1 MVSKDLKNFS
11 SCAVLCFLLGISP
24 ASATDAISW
33 DNLKEEAE
41 KASEGSTINVTKDV
55 VANGN
60 SIELLQKV
68 LTIDFNGNTV
78 TGGADYGEEPPFLF
92 AGSGSSET
100 NITVQNAVF
109 KNISA
114 GEEGV
119 LYSSNP
125 HLEVI
130 DVSFLNNKGTGDGVA
145 INNSAYNKLVITA
158 KNSNVE
164 ISNNNSTGEAGG
176 SGNGI
181 FSNSSVYLN
190 AHNGKTIS
198 IGDVIK
204 IDSGTDGNLNINNTF
219 KSHCDLNGT
228 VYLDKKVNFA
238 YQGQVINLGAK
249 SGYKNG
255 TLKLGVDAANSNDFR
270 LVVGG
275 EATLDLQN
283 KNIDSMYLRLINGSS
298 DEPIHLKLEYNGETG
313 KMDCMRLDND
323 STVTGDPYFIVDDIV
338 VLKDGNKTETKF
350 IENPTFPMDV
360 SKETISSV
368 SGGKTY
374 VFKPVADST
383 KIGSYLVS
391 KAKNISDLPAFIQDA
406 GLTNDTEVAL
416 TQDIVLDASLGDL
429 TGADRE
435 TTVFGNGHTVDA
447 NGYSGVTVNST
458 QNFGFNKVTLK
469 NFNTPT
475 AIENTGTVNLTS
487 TTLDNS
493 IIKNEKTLNL
503 YGQNE
508 FTKGLITGTNGDLN
522 IVSGMT
528 NVGSDFTVESK
539 NITLSNNV
547 VLNNKGTINSTDS
560 ISKIINQGA
569 EINND
574 GTINFARIDVKPGG
588 EINNNGTIVVDFFNL
603 GGTGPANKSAVLN
616 NSGTIEV
623 VNNNFNLNKADI
635 YNKVGGKIILSYMQ
649 DLWDIESNV
658 VNDGTIEFV
667 GSNKNYFIGYSTTF
681 LNGETGLVKAKVL
694 NYGDLINNGK
704 IEGDVQ
710 NGYAFGPTEYY
721 GGTLTSNIDN
731 ISGKIDTFTDSSVFN
746 ITGGTISHADKI
758 YRRGAINI
766 VGDVTSDVLLDGGYT
781 GEASVS
787 EGGKLIINLPDTN
800 VDKLFSESA
809 TITLKDKSALDIKDK
824 NVDLT
829 ANDKVKTEAGT
840 VYIVANKGGK
850 INFAQTSDIKND
862 KFDVSE
868 LTLSN
873 NHGEWQINDSHKDK
887 FAFADDIKLVK
898 DLSADSVKYVTYDKT
913 TGNVKYDS
921 TSEID
926 NVLLNIQN
934 KQGNSHYYDVKHEER
949 LYPSTTELNNGTKL
963 IVNGN
968 NNIVMGLNTNLS
980 GNEDTKLILNNTNLK
995 ASTINLDGNS
1005 SLTVNNTSGEAISID
1020 DGAEITATG
1029 EQKVHFKGT
1038 SDISLSGRFIGK
1050 GSAEANG
1057 VVDLENATLT
1067 RRGNDRNIHWT
1078 LNSGTLKY
1086 LSDSFLSENS
1096 LTMNG
1101 GSLDLRNGEVTDI
1114 QLQNLNVLKTSK
1126 IYVDA
1131 DLAQGKMDNFLS
1143 IAGSA
1148 SVANDAKIQI
1158 DGIKL
1163 LSDSTGKTVSIP
1175 FADNPTIAA
1184 AVEFTGEQGIY
1195 YSPIYKYFVDYD
1207 EDSGKFEFARF
1218 SSDNGGGGDDDK
1230 PSNFNPAVLS
1240 SPIAAQGVYL
1250 AQLQSYDT
1258 ALANM
1263 DMLMAMPKEERQAM
1277 KYQNKFAAADEQEVY
1292 TFSPNQIPE
1301 ETKGIWFRP
1310 YSSFESVDMSGASV
1324 SNVMYGSIVGGDSGI
1339 IEHKNGWDAMYSA
1352 YAGYNGSHQ
1361 NYETVGIYQNGGLL
1375 GVSGVWYKN
1384 NFFTG
1389 LTANVGASAAH
1400 SSTADGS
1407 EDFTMLSTGIASKTG
1422 YNWLIAD
1429 GKFVIQPSYMMSYT
1443 FVNTFDYTNAS
1454 GVRISSDPLNSIQI
1468 APGVKFIG
1476 NFKNGWQPYIGV
1488 QMVWNIMNKTK
1499 FKANDVQ
1506 LPELSVDPYVQYGFG
1521 VQKRIGE
1528 NFTGFGEA
1536 MFRGGGRNGVA
1547 FNVGFRWALGKDK
1560 K

>member
-1 MVSKDLKNFS
+1 MVSKDFKKIS

-24 ASATDAISW
+24 VSAADVVSW
-33 DNLKEEAE
+33 ENLKDEAE
-41 KASEGSTINVTKDV
+41 NAADGSTINVKNDIT
-55 VANGN
+55 ANGS
-60 SIELLQKV
+60 SIGMLQKV
-68 LTIDFNGNTV
+68 LTLDFNGNTV

-100 NITVQNAVF
+100 NVTVQNAVF

-119 LYSSNP
+119 LYSNNP

-130 DVSFLNNKGTGDGVA
+130 DVSLLNNKGTGDGVA

-181 FSNSSVYLN
+181 FSNSSIYLN
-190 AHNGKTIS
+190 AHNGKTLS

-219 KSHCDLNGT
+219 KSRCDLNGT
-228 VYLDKKVNFA
+228 VYLDKNVNFV

-270 LVVGG
+270 LSVGG

-283 KNIDSMYLRLINGSS
+283 KNIDSMYLRLISGSA
-298 DEPIHLKLEYNGETG
+298 DEPIHLKLEYDGETG

-338 VLKDGNKTETKF
+338 VLKDGNQTETKF
-350 IENPTFPMDV
+350 LENPTFPMDV

-374 VFKPVADST
+374 VFTPDASNM
-383 KIGSYLVS
+383 GSYIVS
-391 KAKNISDLPAFIQDA
+391 KAKNISDLPAYIQDA
-406 GLTNDTEVAL
+406 GLMNDAEVAL
-416 TQDIVLDASLGDL
+416 TQDIILDTNLGDL
-429 TGADRE
+429 TGTDRK
-435 TTVFGNGHTVDA
+435 TTIFGNGYTIDA

-458 QNFGFNKVTLK
+458 QTLGFNKVTLK
-469 NFNTPT
+469 DFNTPT

-508 FTKGLITGTNGDLN
+508 FTKGSIVGTNGDVN
-522 IVSGMT
+522 IVSGTT
-528 NVGSDFTVESK
+528 NVGSDFTIDNK
-539 NITLSNNV
+539 KITLSENV
-547 VLNNKGTINSTDS
+547 VLNNKGAIKSTDS
-560 ISKIINQGA
+560 VIINQGA

-574 GTINFARIDVKPGG
+574 GTINSAKINVEQGG
-588 EINNNGTIVVDFFNL
+588 EINNDGTIVVDSVFNL
-603 GGTGPANKSAVLN
+603 GGTGAANKSAILN

-623 VNNNFNLNKADI
+623 VNNNFNLQKADI

-649 DLWDIESNV
+649 DLMSVESNV
-658 VNDGTIEFV
+658 VNDGTIEVVKSNGIYYV
-667 GSNKNYFIGYSTTF
+667 GSSTKF
-681 LNGETGLVKAKVL
+681 LNGETGLVKSNII

-710 NGYAFGPTEYY
+710 NGYVLTPLEYY
-721 GGTLTSNIDN
+721 CGTLTSNIDN
-731 ISGKIDTFTDSSVFN
+731 ISGRIDSFKDSSVFN

-758 YRRGAINI
+758 YGSGAINI

-781 GEASVS
+781 GEVSVS
-787 EGGKLIINLPDTN
+787 DGGKLIINLPDTN

-850 INFAQTSDIKND
+850 INFAQTSDIQND

-887 FAFADDIKLVK
+887 FAFADNIKLVK
-898 DLSADSVKYVTYDKT
+898 DSSADSVKYVTYDKT

-980 GNEDTKLILNNTNLK
+980 GNEDTKLVLNNTNLK
-995 ASTINLDGNS
+995 ASKINLDGNS
-1005 SLTVNNTSGEAISID
+1005 SLTVNNTSGEEIAINEGS
-1020 DGAEITATG
+1020 EISTTG
-1029 EQKVHFKGT
+1029 EQHVYFNGN
-1038 SDISLSGRFIGK
+1038 SDISLSGIFKSDGT
-1050 GSAEANG
+1050 AEANG

-1067 RRGNDRNIHWT
+1067 RRGNDRNVNWT

-1086 LSDSFLSENS
+1086 LADSFLSENS

-1114 QLQNLNVLKTSK
+1114 QLQNMNVLKTSK
-1126 IYVDA
+1126 IYLDA

-1143 IAGSA
+1143 ITGTTN
-1148 SVANDAKIQI
+1148 VAADAKLQVA
-1158 DGIKL
+1158 GINI
-1163 LSDSTGKTVSIP
+1163 LSDSTEDVVIIP
-1175 FADNPTIAA
+1175 FVQDSTLAN
-1184 AVEFTGEQGIY
+1184 AVEYIGEQGIY
-1195 YSPIYKYFVDYD
+1195 YSPIYKYIVDYEKND
-1207 EDSGKFEFARF
+1207 GKFQFAKF
-1218 SSDNGGGGDDDK
+1218 GTGNGGGGDN
-1230 PSNFNPAVLS
+1230 PNNYNPAVLS
-1240 SPIAAQGVYL
+1240 APIAQQGAYL
-1250 AQLQSYDT
+1250 AQLQAYDI
-1258 ALANM
+1258 AFANM
-1263 DMLMAMPKEERQAM
+1263 DMLMALPKEERQAM
-1277 KYQNKFAAADEQEVY
+1277 EYNNKYAAAEDVY

-1301 ETKGIWFRP
+1301 ESKGVWFRP

-1324 SNVMYGSIVGGDSGI
+1324 SNVNYGSLVGGDTGI
-1339 IEHKNGWDAMYSA
+1339 IEHKNGWSGMYSA
-1352 YAGYNGSHQ
+1352 YVGYNGSHQ
-1361 NYETVGIYQNGGLL
+1361 NYESVGIYQNGGLL
-1375 GVSGVWYKN
+1375 GASGVWYKN

-1389 LTANVGASAAH
+1389 LTANIGGSAAH
-1400 SSTADGS
+1400 SSNMYGS
-1407 EDFTMLSTGIASKTG
+1407 EDFGMLSTGVASKTG
-1422 YNWLIAD
+1422 YNWNLAD
-1429 GKFVIQPSYMMSYT
+1429 GKFIIQPSYMMSYT
-1443 FVNTFDYTNAS
+1443 FVNTFDYTNAA
-1454 GVRISSDPLNSIQI
+1454 GVKINSDPLNTIQI
-1468 APGVKFIG
+1468 APGIKFIG
-1476 NFKNGWQPYIGV
+1476 NLKNNWQPYVGV
-1488 QMVWNIMNKTK
+1488 QMVWNVMNETK
-1499 FKANDVQ
+1499 IKANDVK
-1506 LPELSVDPYVQYGFG
+1506 LPDLSVDPYVQYGLG
-1521 VQKRIGE
+1521 VQKRVGE

-1536 MFRGGGRNGVA
+1536 MFRGGGRNGVS
-1547 FNVGFRWALGKDK
+1547 FNVGLRWAVGKNNK
-1560 K
+1560 